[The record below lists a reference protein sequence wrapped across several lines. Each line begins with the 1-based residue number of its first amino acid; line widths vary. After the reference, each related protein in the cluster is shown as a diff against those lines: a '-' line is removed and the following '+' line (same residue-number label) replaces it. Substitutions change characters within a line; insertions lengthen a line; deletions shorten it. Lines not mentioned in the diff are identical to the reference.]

1 MTTETKNNETTQ
13 SLTRKGTCIEFF
25 SAYQDHEYERM
36 VSLCTANA
44 DVNFTPLGENGVGKV
59 AELGKGLW
67 AALMDSFPDIDNTID
82 TFEENDDAIIC
93 KVSIFGT
100 QAKDF
105 AGIPSKGLRFE
116 SDHIFI
122 FRFNDDDEITSIEIT
137 WNHESFCTQ
146 LGS

>member
-1 MTTETKNNETTQ
+1 MKIAIKEENVQ
-13 SLTRKGTCIEFF
+13 SLTHKGTCVEFF
-25 SAYQDHEYERM
+25 SAYQDHDYERM
-36 VSLCTANA
+36 VSLCTPDAN
-44 DVNFTPLGENGVGKV
+44 VNFTPLGEDGKGTV

-82 TFEENDDAIIC
+82 TFEEDGEAIIC

-105 AGIPSKGLRFE
+105 AGIPTKGLKFE

-122 FRFNDDDEITSIEIT
+122 FRFNDDDQITSIEIS
-137 WNHESFCTQ
+137 WNHENFCRQ